1 MSSFS
6 LRPPLPEGLS
16 HSGIQ
21 FVLPSEEKLSDAIV
35 GAIAVALQELLP
47 AGDFSV
53 GPDGVIMSAASTTCG
68 SSLWFQV
75 GLHEGIERSNR

>member
-1 MSSFS
+1 MSSCA

-16 HSGIQ
+16 HAGIQ
-21 FVLPSEEKLSDAIV
+21 FISPSEGALSDTIL

-53 GPDGVIMSAASTTCG
+53 GADGAFRSSAPTSQG

>member
-1 MSSFS
+1 MSSVS

-16 HSGIQ
+16 HAGIQ
-21 FVLPSEEKLSDAIV
+21 FIRPSEGKLSDSIV
-35 GAIAVALQELLP
+35 GAIAVALLELLP

-53 GPDGVIMSAASTTCG
+53 GANGTFSASSAQQG
-68 SSLWFQV
+68 GSLWFHV

>member
-21 FVLPSEEKLSDAIV
+21 FVLPSEGKISDAIV

-53 GPDGVIMSAASTTCG
+53 GANGAFMRAAPTTQG
-68 SSLWFQV
+68 GSLWFQV